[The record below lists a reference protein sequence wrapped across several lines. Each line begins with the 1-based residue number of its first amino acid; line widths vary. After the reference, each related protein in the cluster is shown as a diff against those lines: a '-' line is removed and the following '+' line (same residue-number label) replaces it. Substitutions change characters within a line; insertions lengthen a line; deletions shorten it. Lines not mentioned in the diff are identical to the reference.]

1 MRAYTDISPGR
12 SAESRCFHPNS
23 GEGRRIEVLITELRQ
38 IANYYMGGKTM
49 SDENVGMSG
58 LTASEASEFMR
69 SYEKGMWTFVAI
81 ASGAHILV
89 WMWQPWFGM

>member
-1 MRAYTDISPGR
+1 
-12 SAESRCFHPNS
+12 
-23 GEGRRIEVLITELRQ
+23 
-38 IANYYMGGKTM
+38 M

-81 ASGAHILV
+81 ASAAHMLYGYGSPGSECNLRLIALTKRLSGL
-89 WMWQPWFGM
+89 MGLS

>member
-1 MRAYTDISPGR
+1 
-12 SAESRCFHPNS
+12 
-23 GEGRRIEVLITELRQ
+23 
-38 IANYYMGGKTM
+38 M

-81 ASGAHILV
+81 ASVAPLGRMDVAALV
-89 WMWQPWFGM
+89 RNVIRGYHFNQATVRLDGLVVIANGEMK